1 VFGNDREVV
10 MDKVTI
16 FLNRT
21 NRRMAADAVHS
32 RPDGH
37 VLVLQEPT
45 RTVRQN
51 ALLHSLF
58 SQIAKQAEFHGR
70 RLSPTQWKTLFISG
84 HAVATGLGSDMI
96 PGLEGEFCNIRESSA
111 HMGVKRL
118 NSLIEYTLAWAADND
133 IRIAADPGY
142 EGLAA

>member
-1 VFGNDREVV
+1 

-21 NRRMAADAVHS
+21 NRRLAADAVHS

-51 ALLHSLF
+51 SLLHSLF
-58 SQIAKQAEFHGR
+58 SQISKQAEFHGR
-70 RLSPTQWKTLFISG
+70 RLTPTQWKTLIISA
-84 HAVATGLGSDMI
+84 HAVATGIGAEMV
-96 PGLEGEFCNIRESSA
+96 PGLEGEWVNLRESSA
-111 HMGVKRL
+111 QMGVKRL
-118 NSLIEYTLAWAADND
+118 NSLIEYTLSWCADND
-133 IRIAADPGY
+133 IRIVADPGY
-142 EGLAA
+142 EGIAA

>member
-1 VFGNDREVV
+1 

-70 RLSPTQWKTLFISG
+70 RLTAVQWKTLLVSA
-84 HAVATGLGSDMI
+84 HAVATGIGTDMV
-96 PGLEGEFCNIRESSA
+96 PGIEGEWVNIRESTA
-111 HMGVKRL
+111 QMGVKRL
-118 NSLIEYTLAWAADND
+118 NSLLDYTLAWAADND

>member
-1 VFGNDREVV
+1 
-10 MDKVTI
+10 MSDKVTI

-51 ALLHSLF
+51 AMLHSLF

-70 RLSPTQWKTLFISG
+70 RLTAIQWKTLLVSA
-84 HAVATGLGSDMI
+84 HAVATGIGTDMV
-96 PGLEGEFCNIRESSA
+96 PGLEGEWVNIRESTA
-111 HMGVKRL
+111 QMGVKRL
-118 NSLIEYTLAWAADND
+118 NSLLEYTLAWAADND
-133 IRIAADPGY
+133 IRIASDPGM
-142 EGLAA
+142 EELAA

>member
-1 VFGNDREVV
+1 

-21 NRRMAADAVHS
+21 NRRLAADAVHS

-58 SQIAKQAEFHGR
+58 SQIADQAEFHGR
-70 RLSPTQWKTLFISG
+70 RLTPTQWKSLIISA
-84 HAVATGLGSDMI
+84 HAVATGIGADMV
-96 PGLEGEFCNIRESSA
+96 PGLEGEWVNLRESSA
-111 HMGVKRL
+111 QMGVKRL

>member
-1 VFGNDREVV
+1 
-10 MDKVTI
+10 MSDKTTI

-37 VLVLQEPT
+37 VLILQEST

-51 ALLHSLF
+51 AMLHSLF

-70 RLSPTQWKTLFISG
+70 RLTAVQWKTLFISG
-84 HAVATGLGSDMI
+84 HAVATGIGADMI

-111 HMGVKRL
+111 QMGVKRL

>member
-1 VFGNDREVV
+1 

-21 NRRMAADAVHS
+21 NRRLAADAVHS

-58 SQIAKQAEFHGR
+58 SQIADQAEFHGR
-70 RLSPTQWKTLFISG
+70 RLTPTQWKTLIISA
-84 HAVATGLGSDMI
+84 HAVATGIGADMV
-96 PGLEGEFCNIRESSA
+96 PGLEGEWVNLRESSA
-111 HMGVKRL
+111 QMGVKRL
-118 NSLIEYTLAWAADND
+118 NSLLEYTLAWAADND

-142 EGLAA
+142 EGIAA

>member
-1 VFGNDREVV
+1 
-10 MDKVTI
+10 MSDKQTI

-51 ALLHSLF
+51 AMLHSLF

-70 RLSPTQWKTLFISG
+70 RLTAIQWKTLLVSA
-84 HAVATGLGSDMI
+84 HAVATGIGTDMV
-96 PGLEGEFCNIRESSA
+96 PGLEGEWVNIRESTA
-111 HMGVKRL
+111 QMGVKRL

-142 EGLAA
+142 EGIAA

>member
-1 VFGNDREVV
+1 
-10 MDKVTI
+10 MSDKQTI

-21 NRRMAADAVHS
+21 NRRMAADAIHS

-51 ALLHSLF
+51 AMLHSLF

-70 RLSPTQWKTLFISG
+70 RLTAIQWKTLLVSA
-84 HAVATGLGSDMI
+84 HAVATGIGTDMV
-96 PGLEGEFCNIRESSA
+96 PGLEGEWVNIRESTA
-111 HMGVKRL
+111 QMGVKRL

-142 EGLAA
+142 EGIAA

>member
-1 VFGNDREVV
+1 

-21 NRRMAADAVHS
+21 NRRLAADAVHS

-70 RLSPTQWKTLFISG
+70 RLTAVQWKTLLVSA
-84 HAVATGLGSDMI
+84 HAVATGIGTDMV
-96 PGLEGEFCNIRESSA
+96 PGLEGEWVNIRESTA
-111 HMGVKRL
+111 QMGVKRL
-118 NSLIEYTLAWAADND
+118 NSLLDYTLAWAADND

>member
-1 VFGNDREVV
+1 

-58 SQIAKQAEFHGR
+58 SQIADQAEFHGR
-70 RLSPTQWKTLFISG
+70 RLTAVQWKTLLVSA
-84 HAVATGLGSDMI
+84 HAVATGIGTDMV
-96 PGLEGEFCNIRESSA
+96 PGIEGEWVNIRESTA
-111 HMGVKRL
+111 QMGVKRL

>member
-1 VFGNDREVV
+1 
-10 MDKVTI
+10 MDKTTI

-21 NRRMAADAVHS
+21 NRRMAADAVHG

-70 RLSPTQWKTLFISG
+70 RLSPTQWKALLISA
-84 HAVATGLGSDMI
+84 HAIATGIGADMV
-96 PGLEGEFCNIRESSA
+96 PGLEGEWVNLRESSA

>member
-1 VFGNDREVV
+1 

-37 VLVLQEPT
+37 VLVIQEPT

-51 ALLHSLF
+51 AMLHSLF

-70 RLSPTQWKTLFISG
+70 RLNAIQWKTLLVSA
-84 HAVATGLGSDMI
+84 HAVATGIGMDMV
-96 PGLEGEFCNIRESSA
+96 PGLEGEWVNIRESTA
-111 HMGVKRL
+111 QMGVKRL

-133 IRIAADPGY
+133 IRIAADPGL
-142 EGLAA
+142 EELAA